1 MNNRHFSAKRR
12 RQLDAPHPPAHVVG
26 VTQAKNSRTSG
37 RSRANAHRQT
47 FLPVRTV
54 HFLRKWL
61 VRALL
66 VPAGAFLFL
75 VLLFRFVNPPIT
87 YTIWS
92 EGRRL
97 GHVEREWVRLED
109 MSAQVPLAVVAA
121 EDANFCLHWGFD
133 MAAIRDALDDG
144 GQRGASTLS
153 QQTVK
158 NVFLWQDRSWL
169 RKALEAIG
177 TPVIE
182 FVWPKRRILE
192 VYLNVAEMDEGV
204 FGIEAAAQK
213 YFGRSASDLSARQA
227 AQIAAVLP
235 SPKKRDAAHPG
246 KWARKRAA
254 AIASGA
260 QTIKADGRAACFED

>member
-1 MNNRHFSAKRR
+1 MAY
-12 RQLDAPHPPAHVVG
+12 
-26 VTQAKNSRTSG
+26 
-37 RSRANAHRQT
+37 
-47 FLPVRTV
+47 
-54 HFLRKWL
+54 L
-61 VRALL
+61 VRRWALCGL
-66 VPAGAFLFL
+66 LGVAGLFLFL

-87 YTIWS
+87 YTIGS
-92 EGRRL
+92 EGWRL
-97 GHVEREWVRLED
+97 GHVERKWVRLDD
-109 MSAQVPLAVVAA
+109 MSANVPLAVVAA

-144 GQRGASTLS
+144 GQRGASTLT

-177 TPVIE
+177 TPVLE
-182 FVWPKRRILE
+182 FFWPKRRILE

-213 YFGRSASDLSARQA
+213 YFGRSAAKLSARQA

-235 SPKKRDAAHPG
+235 SPKKRDAANPG
-246 KWARKRAA
+246 RWVRKRAA

-260 QTIKADGRAACFED
+260 ETIKADGRAACFED